1 MLRFLQKEQWLVPNR
16 HSAPRRAGTRFATQQ
31 AQRPA
36 PSRQQRRSRPTLYA
50 STAGPATLTRR
61 PDAADESATPAI
73 ARKDVRQRSEAL
85 RPSTL
90 PHRSKVCAHCSGDL
104 SHPPFTFPT
113 TADRKEKPSG
123 HHCAVIALSI
133 SSRKQS
139 KRGERICAS
148 DVAATKSFEGQDVVL
163 RSWSA

>member
-1 MLRFLQKEQWLVPNR
+1 MLRFLQKGQWLVPNR
-16 HSAPRRAGTRFATQQ
+16 HRAPRRTETRFATPRAARSALSLQK
-31 AQRPA
+31 
-36 PSRQQRRSRPTLYA
+36 RRSRPTLYA
-50 STAGPATLTRR
+50 STAGPARLTRR
-61 PDAADESATPAI
+61 PDAADEPATPAI
-73 ARKDVRQRSEAL
+73 THNDVRQNSEPV

-148 DVAATKSFEGQDVVL
+148 DVAATKSFEGQDIVL
-163 RSWSA
+163 HGWPA